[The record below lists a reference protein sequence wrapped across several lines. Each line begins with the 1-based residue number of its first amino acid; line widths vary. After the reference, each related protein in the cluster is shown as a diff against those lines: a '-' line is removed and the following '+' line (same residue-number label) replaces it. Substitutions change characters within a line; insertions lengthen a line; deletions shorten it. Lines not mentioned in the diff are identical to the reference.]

1 MSMTKEQIEERLQNI
16 DRAISIME
24 MRKANYISTNGYIPE
39 RIVDELN
46 NLYYQKEEIIKMRR
60 SLDMVKL

>member
-24 MRKANYISTNGYIPE
+24 KRKVNCISTYGTVPE
-39 RIVDELN
+39 IIVDRLN
-46 NLYYQKEEIIKMRR
+46 NLYYQKEEMIKMRR
-60 SLDMVKL
+60 SLEMVKL

>member
-46 NLYYQKEEIIKMRR
+46 NLYYQKEEMIKMRI

>member
-1 MSMTKEQIEERLQNI
+1 MSMMKDQIEERLQNI

-24 MRKANYISTNGYIPE
+24 TRKANYISTNGCIPE

-46 NLYYQKEEIIKMRR
+46 NLYYQKEEMIKMKR
-60 SLDMVKL
+60 SLGL

>member
-24 MRKANYISTNGYIPE
+24 MRKANHISTNGSVPE
-39 RIVDELN
+39 RIADELN
-46 NLYYQKEEIIKMRR
+46 NLYYQKEEMIKMRK